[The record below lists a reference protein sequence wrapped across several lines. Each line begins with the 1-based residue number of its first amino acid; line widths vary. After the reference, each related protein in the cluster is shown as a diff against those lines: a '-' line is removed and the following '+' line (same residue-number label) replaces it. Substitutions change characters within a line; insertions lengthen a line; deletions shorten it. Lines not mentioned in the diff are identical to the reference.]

1 MNDIMEIV
9 HSLEDYNILFK
20 GVTET
25 IKNETK
31 EQKGGFLR
39 TLVGTLGLILL
50 GNLLSGK
57 GIYRIDEVTE
67 GSILGWSFILFN
79 LY

>member
-1 MNDIMEIV
+1 MEVV
-9 HSLEDYNILFK
+9 HSLENYNILFK

-57 GIYRIDEVTE
+57 GIYWIDEVTE

>member
-1 MNDIMEIV
+1 MQEFKRKYMAQDNNLNNFKQRNNDIMEVV
-9 HSLEDYNILFK
+9 HSLENYNILFK

-31 EQKGGFLR
+31 EQKGGFPR

-57 GIYRIDEVTE
+57 GIY
-67 GSILGWSFILFN
+67 
-79 LY
+79 